1 MIAEYYMHLKE
12 YLSFKSIS
20 TDGNFNNEIQTC
32 SNRLK
37 ELFEQNNFQ
46 VEVVSNY
53 WNPIIIASYFVD
65 NNLENGLIYGHYDI
79 QNANQIDWRKENP
92 FNLYIGKDKV
102 IWRGVVDNKWQT
114 LIHILSIIK
123 LIKEN
128 KLWYNITFILEWEE
142 EIGSPWIMKFIEE
155 NKQKFKAD
163 FILISDWNIVK
174 NLPIIESGFR
184 WWFNSKL
191 EIKTANTDLHT
202 WIYGGIVPNPIEE
215 LINLFS
221 KLYDANNQVT
231 IPYFYYEVE
240 EFNVNQ
246 KILNSKIPFNQEDLT
261 NFWISQTKLK
271 DVDFYTK
278 SWWLPCIE
286 ITGINSWSTEF
297 FKNSIPN
304 TATANINFRLVNN
317 QKCDS
322 IVNLFKEWIKNNL
335 PKNIEYKLSFDQY
348 SKPTKISLQNK
359 FVDKAEKTLTEIYAN
374 KVIYLR
380 SWWSLPIIDIFQ
392 THVSNNILSI
402 PLANEDSNMHWV
414 NENFDIDLIKKWLE
428 FSYKFFQK

>member
-1 MIAEYYMHLKE
+1 MIAEYYIHLKE

-53 WNPIIIASYFVD
+53 GNPIIIASYFVD
-65 NNLENGLIYGHYDI
+65 NNLENGLIYGHYDV
-79 QNANQIDWRKENP
+79 QNANQIDGRKENP

-102 IWRGVVDNKWQT
+102 IGRGVVDNKGQT

-128 KLWYNITFILEWEE
+128 KLGYNITFILEGEE
-142 EIGSPWIMKFIEE
+142 EIGSPGIIKFIEE

-163 FILISDWNIVK
+163 FILISDGNIVK

-184 WWFNSKL
+184 GGFNSKL

-202 WIYGGIVPNPIEE
+202 GIYGGIVPNPIEE

-261 NFWISQTKLK
+261 NFGISQTKLK

-278 SWWLPCIE
+278 SGWLPCIE
-286 ITGINSWSTEF
+286 ITGINSGSTEF

-380 SWWSLPIIDIFQ
+380 SGGSLPIIDIFQ

-402 PLANEDSNMHWV
+402 PLANEDSNMHGV
-414 NENFDIDLIKKWLE
+414 NENFEIDLIKKGLE

>member
-128 KLWYNITFILEWEE
+128 NLWYNITFILEWEE

-155 NKQKFKAD
+155 NKQKFKTD
-163 FILISDWNIVK
+163 FILISDWNVVK

-271 DVDFYTK
+271 DIDFYTK
-278 SWWLPCIE
+278 SWWLPCVE
-286 ITGINSWSTEF
+286 ITGISSWNTEF